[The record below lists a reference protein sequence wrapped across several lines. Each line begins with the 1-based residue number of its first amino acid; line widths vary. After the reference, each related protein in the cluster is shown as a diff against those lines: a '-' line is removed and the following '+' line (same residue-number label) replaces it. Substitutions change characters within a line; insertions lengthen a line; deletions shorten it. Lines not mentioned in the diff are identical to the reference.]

1 MSTERPYVPAE
12 PPPAPTAKEAARRPP
27 REGAWVQWVLVV
39 LTLVAMGRVLTNG
52 FSGFDDDHTIWGNP
66 RLNPPRL
73 TGDSSLLWYW
83 SNPYMSLWVPVT
95 YTVWGGVA
103 KATYIETPDSE
114 GSHVDARAFH
124 AASLA
129 GHIAGVLLVYAILR
143 RLVRRPWAAGAGA
156 LIYAIHPL
164 QVEAVAWA
172 SGLKDVL
179 AATFALGALACYLR
193 AVGGPAAA
201 DAGELTAATTDD
213 AAEAPPAEAGLGQT
227 IAWHAAGLI
236 CFALGLLSKPSA
248 MVMPLLAAAIDF
260 WLLRRPLRRVVLAAL
275 PYAILAIPVAIV
287 AKQVQSVAGV
297 VTLPPWQR
305 PLLAGGSLAF
315 YLWKLVA
322 PVGLAFDSGWRPT
335 QIAHETGFRVMAI
348 AVLVLAIGLWVAR
361 RRWPGV
367 WTGAVVFAAGLLPV
381 LGFVPFAFQYHS
393 TVGDHYAYLAMLGP
407 ALAAACGLARL
418 RRDAAQRAAVA
429 VCAVAGAAWVVL
441 CVVQLGYWSDP
452 LTNLRR
458 TLAIAR
464 CSALADT
471 SLGHY
476 YLTGGRQDVAQA
488 EQAFRAAIECNPDY
502 VVARGNLVRI
512 YASTGRTEDAL
523 REFHELERANAL
535 LPEAD
540 RIIFPPDIFLKAGQ
554 NAARGGYYKDAER
567 YFEEAVRTNPSDPRG
582 AQALE
587 QVRKILSGA
596 VKAPVPPK

>member
-1 MSTERPYVPAE
+1 MSTEHPYVPAE
-12 PPPAPTAKEAARRPP
+12 PPAMPPVRARATTPA
-27 REGAWVQWVLVV
+27 REGKWVQWILVAV
-39 LTLVAMGRVLTNG
+39 TLVAMGRVLSNG
-52 FSGFDDDHTIWGNP
+52 FSGFDDDHTIWENP

-73 TGDSSLLWYW
+73 TGGSVLWYW

-95 YTVWGGVA
+95 YTIWGGVA

-156 LIYAIHPL
+156 LIYAVHPL

-179 AATFALGALACYLR
+179 GATFALGALACYLR
-193 AVGGPAAA
+193 AVGGAST
-201 DAGELTAATTDD
+201 AGEVEPVDGTSDD
-213 AAEAPPAEAGLGQT
+213 VSTPPVHEPRLGVS
-227 IAWHAAGLI
+227 IAWHAAGLAF
-236 CFALGLLSKPSA
+236 FALGLLSKPSA
-248 MVMPLLAAAIDF
+248 MVMPLLAAAIDL
-260 WLLRRPLRRVVLAAL
+260 WLLRRPLRRVALAVL
-275 PYAILAIPVAIV
+275 PYAIVAIPVAII

-297 VTLPPWQR
+297 DTLPPWQR

-322 PVGLAFDSGWRPT
+322 PIGLAFDYGWRPT
-335 QIAHETGFRVMAI
+335 QIAHETGFRVMAV
-348 AVLVLAIGLWVAR
+348 ATLVLAIGLWVAR

-393 TVGDHYAYLAMLGP
+393 TVGDHYAYPAMLGP
-407 ALAAACGLARL
+407 ALAAAWGLARL
-418 RRDAAQRAAVA
+418 RQEAARRAAGA

-441 CVVQLGYWSDP
+441 CIVQLGHWSDP
-452 LTNLRR
+452 LTNLHR
-458 TLAIAR
+458 TLAITR
-464 CSALADT
+464 CSALAET

-476 YLTGGRQDVAQA
+476 CLTGGRQDVAQA
-488 EQAFRAAIECNPDY
+488 EQAFRAAVECNPNY

-540 RIIFPPDIFLKAGQ
+540 RILFPPVIFLQAGQ
-554 NAARGGYYKDAER
+554 NAARGGSFKDAER

-587 QVRKILSGA
+587 QVRKILSGT
-596 VKAPVPPK
+596 VKPPAPPK